1 MVEVAAVV
9 LEAGMAAAA
18 RRSIVQFSS
27 LTLTITP
34 ARRGVLLVASL
45 VFAGCTTVG
54 FPPATGSMWAFFTD
68 ADLMLGP
75 RAVIYTTSQ
84 VACET
89 ERRRR
94 NEYAECARVV
104 VSPGTGYYAVSL
116 PGNLD
121 ASLPGG
127 VTFGT
132 VDQVRCER
140 LRTSLFRTYNAMGD
154 CEPVAVK
161 RSP

>member
-1 MVEVAAVV
+1 LLVV
-9 LEAGMAAAA
+9 
-18 RRSIVQFSS
+18 
-27 LTLTITP
+27 
-34 ARRGVLLVASL
+34 GVLAFL
-45 VFAGCTTVG
+45 GCATVG
-54 FPPATGSMWAFFTD
+54 PPLPTGSMWAFFTD

-94 NEYAECARVV
+94 VEYSAACVQVV

-116 PGNLD
+116 PSNVD
-121 ASLPGG
+121 VSLPGG
-127 VTFGT
+127 ATFGT
-132 VDQVRCER
+132 VDRERCER
-140 LRTSLFRTYNAMGD
+140 LRTALFRTYNAMGD

-161 RSP
+161 RAP